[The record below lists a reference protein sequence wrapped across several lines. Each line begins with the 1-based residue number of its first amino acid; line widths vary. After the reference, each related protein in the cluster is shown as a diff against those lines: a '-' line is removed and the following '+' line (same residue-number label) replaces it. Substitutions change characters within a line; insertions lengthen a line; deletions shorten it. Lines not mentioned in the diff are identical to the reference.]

1 MKINQIR
8 ILTDVLDNTSTHITR
23 INGRFALVEDN
34 FEPELN
40 IVAQHEDW
48 SKFLWLCGEWYKS
61 QQQKESQQ

>member
-1 MKINQIR
+1 MEAQVKINQIK
-8 ILTDVLDNTSTHITR
+8 ILTDVLDNTATQIIR

-48 SKFLWLCGEWYKS
+48 SKFLWLCDEWRKK
-61 QQQKESQQ
+61 QK